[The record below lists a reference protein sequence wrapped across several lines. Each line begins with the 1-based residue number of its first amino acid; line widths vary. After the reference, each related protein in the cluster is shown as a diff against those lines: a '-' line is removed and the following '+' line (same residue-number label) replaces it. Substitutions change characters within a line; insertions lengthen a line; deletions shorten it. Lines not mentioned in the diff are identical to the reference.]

1 MQLVPGQNA
10 PLDGTLWEFSAS
22 TPPYLALFVLYVD
35 EQHGPTVFSRQDL
48 HDDPG
53 IGDRPINID
62 LTTVPAGVSRIV
74 CAADTGDGH
83 ASSPPS
89 HLRATLSG
97 PTGQEFTL
105 SVPTQDLH
113 PAMVCLELYRRD
125 GGWKIRAIG
134 QGYAA
139 GRAELFSSYGLPS
152 QQPPTSPTSQVSNP
166 RAPIPGQPNTLEL
179 FGMIFEDA
187 ARSTAG
193 FAAARDYA
201 MTRLD
206 EEMSTAVADPKTRQ
220 SQQGEHA
227 RHRAQARHDELL
239 AQARASLDKDLTYLR
254 AELMRVDHSL
264 PPSTSSWSSP
274 AWRGAPPLHYDDAI
288 RIGELSA
295 EHIDEFRIPLCLKAP
310 LRQPLWITPT
320 TTDSALLPTA
330 AIVLRLLTANP
341 AMSTSL
347 DIIDNAGRLRP
358 LMTYLNDLTSPT
370 AAAHPDTYLG
380 HITEIARALD
390 VRTLSAR
397 TEGRQPRAAIVVL
410 SDFDFTPDT
419 APPLAQLLALVRDE
433 ALSLIIV
440 GEGSTDG
447 YTDDPLVNE
456 LRSLCQIVPLDGTA
470 TVADPWTQQHWH
482 FHCDALPEDGWAT
495 ALLKLQDLL
504 NNSARS

>member
-1 MQLVPGQNA
+1 MHLVPGQNA
-10 PLDGTLWEFSAS
+10 PLDGTLWDFSAS

-35 EQHGPTVFSRQDL
+35 EQHGQTVFSRRDL
-48 HDDPG
+48 HHDPG
-53 IGDRPINID
+53 IVDRPINID

-89 HLRATLSG
+89 HLLASLSG

-113 PAMVCLELYRRD
+113 PAMICFELYRRD

-139 GRAELFSSYGLPS
+139 GRTQLLSSYGLQS
-152 QQPPTSPTSQVSNP
+152 QQMPASTTSHDANP
-166 RAPIPGQPNTLEL
+166 RAPMPGQPNTLEL
-179 FGMIFEDA
+179 FGMIFEDT

-193 FAAARDYA
+193 FAATRDYA

-220 SQQGEHA
+220 SQQGERA
-227 RHRAQARHDELL
+227 RTRAQARHDELL

-254 AELMRVDHSL
+254 AELMRVDQSL

-295 EHIDEFRIPLCLKAP
+295 DDIDFRIPLCLKSP
-310 LRQPLWITPT
+310 LRQPLWITAT
-320 TTDSALLPTA
+320 ATDSALLSAA

-358 LMTYLNDLTSPT
+358 LMTYLSDITSPT

-390 VRTLSAR
+390 VRTLRAR
-397 TEGRQPRAAIVVL
+397 TEGRQPGAAIVVL

-419 APPLAQLLALVRDE
+419 APPLAQLLALVRDG

-440 GEGSTDG
+440 GEGSADG
-447 YTDDPLVNE
+447 YTADPLVNE
-456 LRSLCQIVPLDGTA
+456 LRTLCQIVPLDGTA
-470 TVADPWTQQHWH
+470 IVTDPWTQQHWH
-482 FHCDALPEDGWAT
+482 FHCDALPEGGWAT
-495 ALLKLQDLL
+495 ALLTLQELL
-504 NNSARS
+504 NNSTRS